1 MEEIKEVVNEIIRR
15 AVIREKEETEG
26 RKEKEEDEKKKAEEQ
41 GKGTWVDEEK
51 AAKNIR
57 ELCRTYLK
65 EVHEMRDE
73 RTRQS
78 QVVKKWKEM
87 MEKKKREDKQVFHK
101 DRRTYLLGEVP
112 R

>member
-1 MEEIKEVVNEIIRR
+1 MKEINEIINEIIGR
-15 AVIREKEETEG
+15 AVIKEKEETDEG
-26 RKEKEEDEKKKAEEQ
+26 KDKEKDEKKKMEEQ
-41 GKGTWVDEEK
+41 EKGPWVDKEK
-51 AAKNIR
+51 VAKNIR
-57 ELCRTYLK
+57 ELCRIYLK
-65 EVHEMRDE
+65 EMHEMRDE

-87 MEKKKREDKQVFHK
+87 MEKKKKEDKQVFHK